1 MAAALGTHPE
11 LIGLPFHV
19 GPGIF
24 QVHLGAAAHAANMNS
39 HVTHKQILTQ
49 ESGNRV
55 TADRTPWLP
64 AFSITSF
71 QIAQLPN
78 LQSPE

>member
-1 MAAALGTHPE
+1 
-11 LIGLPFHV
+11 
-19 GPGIF
+19 
-24 QVHLGAAAHAANMNS
+24 MNS

-55 TADRTPWLP
+55 TADRTPCLP